1 MSQEIIIAPIPG
13 KVIKV
18 NVGVGA
24 RVSEGD
30 TICEVESMKMEN
42 PILTPV
48 SGKVTEINVSI
59 EQLVNQ
65 GETLAIIEY

>member
-1 MSQEIIIAPIPG
+1 MAQEIIIAPIPG

-18 NVGVGA
+18 NVEVGA
-24 RVSEGD
+24 QVSEGD

-48 SGKVTEINVSI
+48 SGKVTEINVSVDH
-59 EQLVNQ
+59 LVNE
-65 GETLAIIEY
+65 GDTLAVVEY

>member
-18 NVGVGA
+18 NVDVGA